1 MTTLRSNSDERA
13 RQRQNILTILKYF
26 SIDWIKKTCWKEIVN
41 LAGYEVTTLIEAVEA
56 SDNSISGMLLATGEF
71 VQCGYQSHMAL
82 FPLLKTARVASGEN
96 SLSSALSVSS
106 NLLTGSMAYCLQ
118 SQSFSEEKYLLT
130 NSQVAELW
138 KIRDTNLNTIPILTE
153 MRALLL
159 NSSVIL
165 VIKGLG
171 GKLVALSF

>member
-1 MTTLRSNSDERA
+1 MLERNCKTLA
-13 RQRQNILTILKYF
+13 KY
-26 SIDWIKKTCWKEIVN
+26 D
-41 LAGYEVTTLIEAVEA
+41 YLIEAVEA

-96 SLSSALSVSS
+96 SLSLISVSS

-138 KIRDTNLNTIPILTE
+138 KIREHI
-153 MRALLL
+153 
-159 NSSVIL
+159 
-165 VIKGLG
+165 
-171 GKLVALSF
+171 

>member
-1 MTTLRSNSDERA
+1 
-13 RQRQNILTILKYF
+13 
-26 SIDWIKKTCWKEIVN
+26 
-41 LAGYEVTTLIEAVEA
+41 
-56 SDNSISGMLLATGEF
+56 MLLATGEF

-96 SLSSALSVSS
+96 SLSSDALSVSS

-138 KIRDTNLNTIPILTE
+138 KIREHKFKHYSNTNRNESVT
-153 MRALLL
+153 AQLLGYF
-159 NSSVIL
+159 SYKRFGWKIWWP
-165 VIKGLG
+165 
-171 GKLVALSF
+171 

>member
-1 MTTLRSNSDERA
+1 MKNDKDK
-13 RQRQNILTILKYF
+13 NILTILKYF

-41 LAGYEVTTLIEAVEA
+41 PWYEVTTLIEAVEA

-96 SLSSALSVSS
+96 SLSLM
-106 NLLTGSMAYCLQ
+106 LYL
-118 SQSFSEEKYLLT
+118 YLLT
-130 NSQVAELW
+130 YLLALW
-138 KIRDTNLNTIPILTE
+138 RIASSHKVFRREILADQQSSSRTLENQRHKLNTPILTE

-159 NSSVIL
+159 NSWL
-165 VIKGLG
+165 
-171 GKLVALSF
+171 F

>member
-1 MTTLRSNSDERA
+1 
-13 RQRQNILTILKYF
+13 
-26 SIDWIKKTCWKEIVN
+26 
-41 LAGYEVTTLIEAVEA
+41 
-56 SDNSISGMLLATGEF
+56 MLLATGEF

-96 SLSSALSVSS
+96 SLSSDALSVSS

-138 KIRDTNLNTIPILTE
+138 KIRDKFKHYSILTE

-165 VIKGLG
+165 VIKRFGW
-171 GKLVALSF
+171 KIWWP

>member
-1 MTTLRSNSDERA
+1 
-13 RQRQNILTILKYF
+13 
-26 SIDWIKKTCWKEIVN
+26 
-41 LAGYEVTTLIEAVEA
+41 VTTLIEAVEA

-96 SLSSALSVSS
+96 SLSSDALSVSS

-138 KIRDTNLNTIPILTE
+138 KIREHKFKHYSNTNRNESVT
-153 MRALLL
+153 AQLLGY
-159 NSSVIL
+159 L
-165 VIKGLG
+165 VK
-171 GKLVALSF
+171 KVWVENLVALSF

>member
-1 MTTLRSNSDERA
+1 
-13 RQRQNILTILKYF
+13 
-26 SIDWIKKTCWKEIVN
+26 
-41 LAGYEVTTLIEAVEA
+41 VTTLIEAVEA

-96 SLSSALSVSS
+96 SLSSMLYLSS
-106 NLLTGSMAYCLQ
+106 NLLTGSMYCLQ

-138 KIRDTNLNTIPILTE
+138 KIREHKFKHYSILTE

-165 VIKGLG
+165 VKKGWVEN
-171 GKLVALSF
+171 LVALSF

>member
-1 MTTLRSNSDERA
+1 MTTLEA
-13 RQRQNILTILKYF
+13 IVMKETKTKNILTILKYF
-26 SIDWIKKTCWKEIVN
+26 SIDWIKKTCWKEIVKL
-41 LAGYEVTTLIEAVEA
+41 LAKYDYLIEAVEA

-96 SLSSALSVSS
+96 SLSLISVSS

-138 KIRDTNLNTIPILTE
+138 KIREHI
-153 MRALLL
+153 
-159 NSSVIL
+159 
-165 VIKGLG
+165 
-171 GKLVALSF
+171 